1 MKLEMCVCRRKVQE
15 YQCRVIGCPNYG
27 EIYCQEC
34 VNEFRKHVHVAK
46 NYIKL
51 RDEELEKWK
60 KIFQEVDK
68 IFKNGEQ
75 TIKKDARLAK
85 YLEDIS
91 KELMIVID
99 H

>member
-1 MKLEMCVCRRKVQE
+1 
-15 YQCRVIGCPNYG
+15 
-27 EIYCQEC
+27 
-34 VNEFRKHVHVAK
+34 VAK

-60 KIFQEVDK
+60 KLFQEVDK

-91 KELMIVID
+91 RELMIVID